1 MQQMK
6 KLGFGMMRL
15 PLLNEEDKK
24 SIDKK
29 TVCQMVDTFMERG
42 FTYFDTAY
50 MYHEY
55 ESERAMKDVL
65 VTRKDRD
72 SYTLASK
79 LPVMQLKEKED
90 MERIFNEQREKCGVE
105 YFDYYLLHALDAEH
119 YKTVKRLDCFG
130 FAMQKKAEGKVK
142 HVGFSFH
149 DSAEVLDQILT
160 EHPEAEFVQLQ
171 LNYLDWE
178 DAKVQS
184 RKCYETAVKHG
195 KKVVVMEPVKGGTL
209 AKLPKKAEDVLKA
222 LHPDWSAASWAI
234 RFVASLENVMVVL
247 SGMST
252 PEQMDDNTAYM
263 KEFEPL
269 TEKEK
274 QVLLGE
280 VVDSIHEAA
289 KIPCTACR
297 YCVEGC
303 PMNIAIP
310 EYFALY
316 NDEITDKGNP
326 EHAKRYEELTK
337 EHGKASDCVECGQC
351 EGACPQHLPA
361 ITWLKK
367 VAEVF
372 ERR

>member
-178 DAKVQS
+178 DEKVQS

-326 EHAKRYEELTK
+326 EHAKRYAELTK

>member
-326 EHAKRYEELTK
+326 EHAKRYAELTK

-367 VAEVF
+367 IAEVF

>member
-90 MERIFNEQREKCGVE
+90 MDRIFNEQREKCGVE

-119 YKTVKRLDCFG
+119 YKNVKRLDCFG

-178 DAKVQS
+178 DEKVQS

-326 EHAKRYEELTK
+326 EHAKRYAELTK

>member
-1 MQQMK
+1 MK
-6 KLGFGMMRL
+6 KLGFGLMRL

-24 SIDKK
+24 SIDKEQA
-29 TVCQMVDTFMERG
+29 CQMTDLFLERG

-55 ESERAMKDVL
+55 ESERAVKDFL
-65 VTRKDRD
+65 VTRKDRG

-119 YKTVKRLDCFG
+119 YKTVKRLGCFE

-149 DSAEVLDQILT
+149 DSADVLDEILT
-160 EHPEAEFVQLQ
+160 DHPEAEFVQLQ

-209 AKLPKKAEDVLKA
+209 ANLPAKAKEVLHG
-222 LHPDWSAASWAI
+222 LHPDWSDASWAI

-247 SGMST
+247 SGMSNLQQMEDNSGYM
-252 PEQMDDNTAYM
+252 EQ
-263 KEFEPL
+263 FEPL
-269 TEKEK
+269 TEQEK
-274 QVLLGE
+274 KVLLGQ
-280 VVDSIHEAA
+280 VVDIIHEAA

-303 PMNIAIP
+303 PMSIAIP

-316 NDEITDKGNP
+316 NAEITEKGTP
-326 EHAKRYEELTK
+326 EHKEQFEALAK
-337 EHGKASDCVECGQC
+337 EHGKPGDCVACGQC

-361 ITWLKK
+361 IECMLLR
-367 VAEVF
+367 AQI
-372 ERR
+372 

>member
-55 ESERAMKDVL
+55 ESERAVKDVL

-90 MERIFNEQREKCGVE
+90 MERIFDEQREKCGVE

-326 EHAKRYEELTK
+326 DHAKRYAELTK

>member
-178 DAKVQS
+178 DAKVKS

-326 EHAKRYEELTK
+326 EHAKRYAELTK

>member
-1 MQQMK
+1 MK
-6 KLGFGMMRL
+6 KLGFGLMRL

-24 SIDKK
+24 SMDKEQA
-29 TVCQMVDTFMERG
+29 CQMTDLFLERG

-55 ESERAMKDVL
+55 ESERAVKDFL
-65 VTRKDRD
+65 VTRKDRG

-119 YKTVKRLDCFG
+119 YKTVKRLGCFE

-149 DSAEVLDQILT
+149 DSADVLDEILT
-160 EHPEAEFVQLQ
+160 DHPEAEFVQLQ

-209 AKLPKKAEDVLKA
+209 ANLPAKAKEVLHG
-222 LHPDWSAASWAI
+222 LHPDWSDASWAI

-247 SGMST
+247 SGMSNLQ
-252 PEQMDDNTAYM
+252 QMEDNSGYM
-263 KEFEPL
+263 AQFEPL
-269 TEKEK
+269 TEQEK
-274 QVLLGE
+274 KVLLGQ
-280 VVDSIHEAA
+280 VVDIIHEAA

-303 PMNIAIP
+303 PMSIAIP

-316 NDEITDKGNP
+316 NAEITEKGTP
-326 EHAKRYEELTK
+326 EHKEQFEALAK
-337 EHGKASDCVECGQC
+337 EHGKPGDCVACGQC

-361 ITWLKK
+361 IEWLKK

-372 ERR
+372 EK

>member
-119 YKTVKRLDCFG
+119 YKTVRRLDCFG

-178 DAKVQS
+178 DEKVQS

-263 KEFEPL
+263 KKFEPL

-326 EHAKRYEELTK
+326 EHAKRYAELTK

>member
-55 ESERAMKDVL
+55 ESERAVKDVL

-90 MERIFNEQREKCGVE
+90 MERIFDEQREKCGVE

-178 DAKVQS
+178 DTKVQS

-326 EHAKRYEELTK
+326 EHAKRYAELTK

>member
-1 MQQMK
+1 MK
-6 KLGFGMMRL
+6 KLGFGLMRL

-24 SIDKK
+24 SIDKEQA
-29 TVCQMVDTFMERG
+29 CQMTDLFLERG

-55 ESERAMKDVL
+55 ESERAVKDFL
-65 VTRKDRD
+65 VTRKDRG

-119 YKTVKRLDCFG
+119 YKTVKRLGCFE

-149 DSAEVLDQILT
+149 DSADVLDEILT
-160 EHPEAEFVQLQ
+160 DHPEAEFVQLQ

-209 AKLPKKAEDVLKA
+209 ANLPAKAKEVLHA
-222 LHPDWSAASWAI
+222 LHPDWSDASWAI

-247 SGMST
+247 SGMSNLQQMEDNSGYM
-252 PEQMDDNTAYM
+252 EQ
-263 KEFEPL
+263 FEPL
-269 TEKEK
+269 TEQEK
-274 QVLLGE
+274 KVLLGQ
-280 VVDSIHEAA
+280 VVDIIHEAA

-303 PMNIAIP
+303 PMSIAIP

-316 NDEITDKGNP
+316 NAEITEKGTP
-326 EHAKRYEELTK
+326 EHKEQFEALAK
-337 EHGKASDCVECGQC
+337 EHGKPGDCVACGQC

-361 ITWLKK
+361 IEWLKK

-372 ERR
+372 EK

>member
-1 MQQMK
+1 MK

-105 YFDYYLLHALDAEH
+105 YFDYYLLHSLDAEH

-252 PEQMDDNTAYM
+252 PE
-263 KEFEPL
+263 
-269 TEKEK
+269 K

-326 EHAKRYEELTK
+326 EYAKRYAELTK

>member
-280 VVDSIHEAA
+280 VVDIIHEAA

-326 EHAKRYEELTK
+326 EHAKRYAELTK

>member
-1 MQQMK
+1 
-6 KLGFGMMRL
+6 MRL

-24 SIDKK
+24 SIDKEQA
-29 TVCQMVDTFMERG
+29 CQMTDLFLERG

-55 ESERAMKDVL
+55 ESERAVKDFL
-65 VTRKDRD
+65 VTRKDRG
-72 SYTLASK
+72 SYTLTSK

-119 YKTVKRLDCFG
+119 YKTVKRLGCFE

-149 DSAEVLDQILT
+149 DSADVLDEILT
-160 EHPEAEFVQLQ
+160 DHPEAEFVQLQ

-209 AKLPKKAEDVLKA
+209 ANLPAKAKEVLHG
-222 LHPDWSAASWAI
+222 LHPDWSDASWAI

-247 SGMST
+247 SGMSNLQQMEDNSGYM
-252 PEQMDDNTAYM
+252 EQ
-263 KEFEPL
+263 FEPL
-269 TEKEK
+269 TEQEK
-274 QVLLGE
+274 KVLLGQ
-280 VVDSIHEAA
+280 VVDIIHEAA

-303 PMNIAIP
+303 PMSIAIP

-316 NDEITDKGNP
+316 NAEITEKGTP
-326 EHAKRYEELTK
+326 EHKEQFEALAK
-337 EHGKASDCVECGQC
+337 EHGKPGDCVACGQC

-361 ITWLKK
+361 IEWLKK

-372 ERR
+372 EK

>member
-184 RKCYETAVKHG
+184 RKCYETAVKYG

-326 EHAKRYEELTK
+326 EHAKRYAELTK

>member
-119 YKTVKRLDCFG
+119 YKTVKRLGCFE

-149 DSAEVLDQILT
+149 DSADVLDEILT
-160 EHPEAEFVQLQ
+160 DHPEAEFVQLQ

-326 EHAKRYEELTK
+326 EHAKRYAELTK

>member
-119 YKTVKRLDCFG
+119 YKNVKRLDCFG

-326 EHAKRYEELTK
+326 EHAKRYAELTK

>member
-119 YKTVKRLDCFG
+119 YKNVKRLDCFG

-178 DAKVQS
+178 DEKVQS

-326 EHAKRYEELTK
+326 EHAKRYAELTK

>member
-1 MQQMK
+1 MK
-6 KLGFGMMRL
+6 KLGFGLMRL

-24 SIDKK
+24 SIDKAQA
-29 TVCQMVDTFMERG
+29 CQMTDLFLERG

-55 ESERAMKDVL
+55 ESERAVKDFL

-105 YFDYYLLHALDAEH
+105 YFDYYLLHALNAEH
-119 YKTVKRLDCFG
+119 YKTVKRLGCFE

-149 DSAEVLDQILT
+149 DSADVLDEILT
-160 EHPEAEFVQLQ
+160 DHPEAEIVQLQ

-178 DAKVQS
+178 DANVQS

-209 AKLPKKAEDVLKA
+209 ANLPAEAKEVLHG
-222 LHPDWSAASWAI
+222 LHPDWSDASWAI

-247 SGMST
+247 SGMSNLQ
-252 PEQMDDNTAYM
+252 QMEDNSAYM
-263 KEFEPL
+263 EQFEPL
-269 TEKEK
+269 TEEEK
-274 QVLLGE
+274 NVLLGQ
-280 VVDSIHEAA
+280 VVDIIHEAA

-303 PMNIAIP
+303 PMSIAIP

-316 NDEITDKGNP
+316 NAEITDKGNP
-326 EHAKRYEELTK
+326 EHKERFEALAK
-337 EHGKASDCVECGQC
+337 EHGKPGDCVACGQC
-351 EGACPQHLPA
+351 EGACPQHLPV
-361 ITWLKK
+361 IEWLKK
-367 VAEVF
+367 AAEVF
-372 ERR
+372 EK

>member
-178 DAKVQS
+178 DEKVQS

-209 AKLPKKAEDVLKA
+209 ATLPKKAEDVLKA

-326 EHAKRYEELTK
+326 EHAKRYAELTK

>member
-195 KKVVVMEPVKGGTL
+195 KQVVVMEPVKGGTL

-326 EHAKRYEELTK
+326 EHAKRYAELTK

>member
-1 MQQMK
+1 MK
-6 KLGFGMMRL
+6 KLGFGLMRL

-24 SIDKK
+24 SIDKDQA
-29 TVCQMVDTFMERG
+29 CQMTDLFLERG

-55 ESERAMKDVL
+55 ESERAVKDFL
-65 VTRKDRD
+65 VTRKDRG

-119 YKTVKRLDCFG
+119 YKTVKRLGCFE

-149 DSAEVLDQILT
+149 DSADVLDEILT
-160 EHPEAEFVQLQ
+160 DHPEAEFVQLQ

-209 AKLPKKAEDVLKA
+209 ANLPAKAKEVLHG
-222 LHPDWSAASWAI
+222 LHPDWSDASWAI

-247 SGMST
+247 SGMSNLQQMEDNSGYM
-252 PEQMDDNTAYM
+252 EQ
-263 KEFEPL
+263 FEPL
-269 TEKEK
+269 TEQEK
-274 QVLLGE
+274 KVLLGQ
-280 VVDSIHEAA
+280 VVDIIHEAA

-303 PMNIAIP
+303 PMSIAIP

-316 NDEITDKGNP
+316 NAEITEKGTP
-326 EHAKRYEELTK
+326 EHKEQFEALAK
-337 EHGKASDCVECGQC
+337 EHGKPGDCVACGQC

-361 ITWLKK
+361 IEWLKK

-372 ERR
+372 EK